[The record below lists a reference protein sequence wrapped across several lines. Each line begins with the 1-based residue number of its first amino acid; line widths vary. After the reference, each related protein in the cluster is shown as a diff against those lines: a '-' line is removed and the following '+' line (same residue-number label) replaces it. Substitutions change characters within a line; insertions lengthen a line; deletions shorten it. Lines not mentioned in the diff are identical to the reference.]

1 MVGVWGVG
9 HQLGRALA
17 SLIGGVLV
25 DGMKWVTGG
34 DYLVAYGTAFMLEA
48 LLLLVS
54 LVLIGRLHI
63 ENAEAL
69 QQEQREARPV
79 ASAQPAQPVLG

>member
-1 MVGVWGVG
+1 
-9 HQLGRALA
+9 
-17 SLIGGVLV
+17 
-25 DGMKWVTGG
+25 
-34 DYLVAYGTAFMLEA
+34 MLEA